1 MNKFPPALTRAELH
15 ALARQSTPGS
25 VERRL
30 LWEIK
35 RLQAVALRA
44 DQLLR
49 SLGPAGGAARGIAV
63 ALQAELDAEACVR
76 EDREMRS
83 GTKEPE

>member
-1 MNKFPPALTRAELH
+1 MPKFPRALTRAELH
-15 ALARQSTPGS
+15 ALARQSLPGS

-35 RLQAVALRA
+35 RLQTIALRA

-49 SLGPAGGAARGIAV
+49 SMGPSGGAASCISE
-63 ALQAELDAEACVR
+63 ALQAQLDAEACVR
-76 EDREMRS
+76 EDRAMRAEP
-83 GTKEPE
+83 KEPE